1 MISRLSNFVGP
12 LGSFFSGGVAQPN
25 LLLSLDSFDYDLYFK
40 LFSFD
45 PDNSSGVTFSS
56 NTVTSDGGGG
66 WATYTRSIES
76 YETSLKLKFQKGPVS
91 GALMCGLSNLSDNGT
106 YTNINFGFYLQ
117 SDNLVTIVENQSNI
131 SNVVPFYEIYQIAG
145 TFSTSTIYSIVFD
158 GIRVRYSI
166 DDVLVYTSYTSPMV
180 TPLYLFATF
189 LNNPG
194 ISLTNIEFGSLTPVW
209 NDTSGNDRNFTLVGA
224 PRYANN
230 SFKFDR
236 GFGQYAT
243 GNDLGTLNQFT
254 VDTWF
259 KLNSQPDIDTYPQ
272 IVENTYDGNSS
283 FRNFAIG
290 FINYPWDGKILG
302 GFFNTDEWKY
312 TDGFVPELN
321 TWYNVTLTY
330 DQQHLNLYLD
340 GTLYSSVTYSTPA
353 LSSGLGINIGNNFFL
368 EFIDGQID
376 VVKIWDNAISPQ
388 QISQNYDNINQRYIL
403 SNASIVL
410 TGTSSIDVPRGGDFV
425 LATSYTIEFW
435 SKAATNSNGNIFTV
449 MSQRDSQAS
458 IDIFYQDGDL
468 VIRNGTV
475 VTAEP
480 PPGVW
485 THVAIVSDNTA
496 LSVYYNGLSQSV
508 SGDGGNLQDDIY
520 PLSIGCRGS
529 YNNFQYFNGSLYGI
543 RINNTVVY
551 STTFDPYEVAFP
563 PANIDGTVLLVNE
576 YQVSTGNFID
586 SSYNTSLVN
595 NGVTHSTDIPTQSYR
610 YLRWIM
616 TKTKGTDT
624 DFGAIQVADL
634 VLLYQG
640 ATVSWGPSA
649 SVTNP
654 DGTTF
659 PEETP
664 IEILDY
670 NSETKWCNT
679 NFGTTSFGTA
689 SIYIDNVNPLIF
701 DSYYYVTANDDPVRD
716 PVSWTL
722 AASNDNSSWIVLNT
736 QSNVVITDDRQTNTQ
751 VFSIL

>member
-1 MISRLSNFVGP
+1 MFSRLSNFSGP
-12 LGSFFSGGVAQPN
+12 LSRFSSGSLVEEAQLN

-45 PDNSSGVTFSS
+45 PVNSSGVTYSS
-56 NTVTSDGGGG
+56 DSVTSDGGGG
-66 WATYTRSIES
+66 WATYTRSNES
-76 YETSLKLKFQKGPVS
+76 YETSVKLKFQKGPVS
-91 GALMCGLSNLSDNGT
+91 GALMCGLSDLSIGGS

-117 SDNLVTIVENQSNI
+117 SDNLVTIVENQTNSPD
-131 SNVVPFYEIYQIAG
+131 PFYEIYQIAG

-158 GIRVRYSI
+158 GIRIRYSI

-180 TPLYLFATF
+180 TPLYLFTTF

-194 ISLTNIEFGSLTPVW
+194 ISLTNIEFGSFSPVW
-209 NDTSGNDRNFTLVGA
+209 NDASGNDRNFTLVSA

-340 GTLYSSVTYSTPA
+340 GALYSSVTYSTPA

-376 VVKIWDNAISPQ
+376 VIKIWDSAISPQ
-388 QISQNYDNINQRYIL
+388 QISQNYNNINQRYIL

-410 TGTSSIDVPRGGDFV
+410 SGTSSIDVPRGGDFV

-435 SKAATNSNGNIFTV
+435 SKAATNSNVNIFTV

-458 IDIFYQDGDL
+458 IDIFYQGGNL
-468 VIRNGTV
+468 VIRNGVT

-508 SGDGGNLQDDIY
+508 SGNGGNLQDDIY

-529 YNNFQYFNGSLYGI
+529 YNNFQYFDGSLYGI

-551 STTFDPYEVAFP
+551 TTDFDPYEVALSP
-563 PANIDGTVLLVNE
+563 SNIDGTVLLVKE

-595 NGVTHSTDIPTQSYR
+595 NGVTHSTDLPLVYR
-610 YLRWIM
+610 YLRWAM
-616 TKTKGTDT
+616 TQTKG
-624 DFGAIQVADL
+624 ADNFSAVQASEL
-634 VLLYQG
+634 VLLYNG

-649 SVTNP
+649 SATNP
-654 DGTTF
+654 DGGS
-659 PEETP
+659 TP
-664 IEILDY
+664 NEGAPKLIDNDIT
-670 NSETKWCNT
+670 TKWCDLS
-679 NFGTTSFGTA
+679 FGTTSFGT
-689 SIYIDNVNPLIF
+689 STIYIDNVSPIF
-701 DSYYYVTANDDPVRD
+701 FNSYYYVTGNDSPNRD
-716 PVSWTL
+716 PVTWVLSG
-722 AASNDNSSWIVLNT
+722 SNDNSTWTIINT
-736 QSNVVITDDRQTNTQ
+736 QSNVTITDDRQANTQ
-751 VFSIL
+751 TFNIS

>member
-12 LGSFFSGGVAQPN
+12 LGSFFSGGILQPN
-25 LLLSLDSFDYDLYFK
+25 LLLSLDSFNYDLYGK
-40 LFSFD
+40 SFTFD
-45 PDNSSGVTFSS
+45 SDNSSGVTYSS
-56 NTVTSDGGGG
+56 DSVTSDGGGG
-66 WATYTRSIES
+66 WATYTRSNES
-76 YETSLKLKFQKGPVS
+76 YETSVKLKFQKGPVS
-91 GALMCGLSNLSDNGT
+91 GALMCGLSNLSDGGT

-117 SDNLVTIVENQSNI
+117 SDNLVTIVENQTNSPD
-131 SNVVPFYEIYQIAG
+131 PFYEIYQISG

-158 GIRVRYSI
+158 GIRVRYYI
-166 DDVLVYTSYTSPMV
+166 DDVLEYTSYTSPMV

-194 ISLTNIEFGSLTPVW
+194 ISLTNIEFGSFSPVW
-209 NDTSGNDRNFTLVGA
+209 NDASGNDRNFTLVSA

-340 GTLYSSVTYSTPA
+340 GALYSSVTYSTPA

-376 VVKIWDNAISPQ
+376 VVKIWDSAISLQ
-388 QISQNYDNINQRYIL
+388 QISQNYNNINQRYIL

-435 SKAATNSNGNIFTV
+435 SKAATNSNVNIFTV
-449 MSQRDSQAS
+449 MSQRDSQSS
-458 IDIFYQDGDL
+458 IDIFYQGGNL
-468 VIRNGTV
+468 VIRNGVT

-508 SGDGGNLQDDIY
+508 SGNGGNLQDDIY

-529 YNNFQYFNGSLYGI
+529 YNNFQYFDGSLYGI

-551 STTFDPYEVAFP
+551 TTDFDPYEVAFP
-563 PANIDGTVLLVNE
+563 PENIDGTVLLVKE

-595 NGVTHSTDIPTQSYR
+595 NGVTHSTDLPSVYR
-610 YLRWIM
+610 YLRWAM
-616 TKTKGTDT
+616 TQTKGADNVG
-624 DFGAIQVADL
+624 FGAIQACEL
-634 VLLYQG
+634 VLLYNG
-640 ATVSWGPSA
+640 ATVSWGLSA
-649 SVTNP
+649 SATNP
-654 DGTTF
+654 DGANV
-659 PEETP
+659 PSETASKL
-664 IEILDY
+664 IDY
-670 NSETKWCNT
+670 TIGTKWCDNT
-679 NFGTTSFGTA
+679 YGTTSFGT
-689 SIYIDNVNPLIF
+689 STIYIDNVSPIF
-701 DSYYYVTANDDPVRD
+701 FNSYYYVTGNDSPNRD
-716 PVSWTL
+716 PVTWTL
-722 AASNDNSSWIVLNT
+722 SGSNDNSTWTIINT
-736 QSNVVITDDRQTNTQ
+736 QSNVTITDNRQASTQ
-751 VFSIL
+751 IFNIS

>member
-1 MISRLSNFVGP
+1 MLNRLSSFSGP
-12 LGSFFSGGVAQPN
+12 LSPFSNNVSFN
-25 LLLSLDSFDYDLYFK
+25 LKLYLDSLNYDFYGK
-40 LFSFD
+40 LFTFD
-45 PDNSSGVTFSS
+45 SANSSGVTFSS
-56 NTVTSDGGGG
+56 NSVTSNGGGG
-66 WATYTRSIES
+66 WETYTRSVES
-76 YETSLKLKFQKGPVS
+76 YNGPIKLNFQKGVV
-91 GALMCGLSNLSDNGT
+91 GEALMCGLSDLSAGGT

-117 SDNLVTIVENQSNI
+117 NDNLVTIVENGSNLP
-131 SNVVPFYEIYQIAG
+131 VPFYEIYQIPG
-145 TFSTSTIYSIVFD
+145 TYTTSTIYSIVFD
-158 GIRVRYSI
+158 GIRVRYYI
-166 DDVLVYTSYTSPMV
+166 DDVLVYTSYSSPMV
-180 TPLYLFATF
+180 TPLYLFTTF
-189 LNNPG
+189 LNNAG
-194 ISLTNIEFGSLTPVW
+194 ISVINIEFGSLSPIW
-209 NDTSGNDRNFTLVGA
+209 NDISGNGNDFNLVNA

-243 GNDLGTLNQFT
+243 GNDLGTLANFT

-376 VVKIWDNAISPQ
+376 VVKIWDNAISSE
-388 QISQNYDNINQRYIL
+388 QISQNYNNINQRYIL

-410 TGTSSIDVPRGGDFV
+410 TGTSSIDIPRGGDFV

-435 SKAATNSNGNIFTV
+435 SKAATNSNVNIFTV
-449 MSQRDSQAS
+449 MSQRDSQSS
-458 IDIFYQDGDL
+458 IDIFYQGGNL
-468 VIRNGTV
+468 VIRNGVT

-508 SGDGGNLQDDIY
+508 SGNGGNLQDDLY

-543 RINNTVVY
+543 RINNSVVY
-551 STTFDPYEVAFP
+551 STVFNPYEVALSP
-563 PANIDGTVLLVNE
+563 SNIDGTVLLVKE

-595 NGVTHSTDIPTQSYR
+595 NGVTHSTNVPVTYR
-610 YLRWIM
+610 YLRWLM
-616 TKTKGTDT
+616 TQTKGADNFG
-624 DFGAIQVADL
+624 FGAIQASEL
-634 VLLYQG
+634 VLLYNG
-640 ATVSWGPSA
+640 ATVSWGLSA
-649 SVTNP
+649 SATNP
-654 DGTTF
+654 DGGS
-659 PEETP
+659 TP
-664 IEILDY
+664 NELAPKLLDY
-670 NSETKWCNT
+670 DINTKWCDLS
-679 NFGTTSFGTA
+679 FGTTSFGTS
-689 SIYIDNVNPLIF
+689 SIYIDNVTPIF
-701 DSYYYVTANDDPVRD
+701 FNSYYYVTGNDSPDRD

-722 AASNDNSSWIVLNT
+722 SGSNDNSTWTVLTT
-736 QSNVVITDDRQTNTQ
+736 QSSVGITSSRQTNTQ
-751 VFSIL
+751 IFSIV

>member
-1 MISRLSNFVGP
+1 MLNRLSSFSGP
-12 LGSFFSGGVAQPN
+12 LSPFSNNVSFN
-25 LLLSLDSFDYDLYFK
+25 LKLYLDSLNYDFYGK
-40 LFSFD
+40 LFTFD
-45 PDNSSGVTFSS
+45 SANSSGVTFSS
-56 NTVTSDGGGG
+56 NSVTSNGGGG
-66 WATYTRSIES
+66 WETYTRSVES
-76 YETSLKLKFQKGPVS
+76 YNGPIKLNFQKGVV
-91 GALMCGLSNLSDNGT
+91 GEALMCGLSDLSAGGT

-117 SDNLVTIVENQSNI
+117 NDNLVTIVENGSNLP
-131 SNVVPFYEIYQIAG
+131 VPFYEIYQIPG
-145 TFSTSTIYSIVFD
+145 TYTTSTIYSIVFD
-158 GIRVRYSI
+158 GIRVRYYI
-166 DDVLVYTSYTSPMV
+166 DDVLVYTSYSSPMV
-180 TPLYLFATF
+180 TPLYLFTTF
-189 LNNPG
+189 LNNAG
-194 ISLTNIEFGSLTPVW
+194 ISVINIEFGSLSPIW
-209 NDTSGNDRNFTLVGA
+209 NDISGNGNDFNLVNA

-243 GNDLGTLNQFT
+243 GNDLGTLANFT

-353 LSSGLGINIGNNFFL
+353 LSSGLGINIGNNYFL

-388 QISQNYDNINQRYIL
+388 QISQNYNNINQRYIL
-403 SNASIVL
+403 SNASIVFG
-410 TGTSSIDVPRGGDFV
+410 GTSSIDVPRGGDFV
-425 LATSYTIEFW
+425 LSTSYTIEFW
-435 SKAATNSNGNIFTV
+435 SKAATNSNVNIFTV
-449 MSQRDSQAS
+449 MSQRDSQSS
-458 IDIFYQDGDL
+458 IDIFYQGGNL
-468 VIRNGTV
+468 VIRNGVT

-508 SGDGGNLQDDIY
+508 SGNGGNLQDDLY

-543 RINNTVVY
+543 RINNSVVY
-551 STTFDPYEVAFP
+551 STVFNPYEVALP
-563 PANIDGTVLLVNE
+563 PTNISGTVLLVKE

-595 NGVTHSTDIPTQSYR
+595 NGVTHSTNVPVTYR
-610 YLRWIM
+610 YLRWLM
-616 TKTKGTDT
+616 TQTKGADNFG
-624 DFGAIQVADL
+624 FGAIQASEL
-634 VLLYQG
+634 VLLYNG
-640 ATVSWGPSA
+640 ATVSWGLSA
-649 SVTNP
+649 SATNP
-654 DGTTF
+654 DGGS
-659 PEETP
+659 TP
-664 IEILDY
+664 NELAPKLLDY
-670 NSETKWCNT
+670 DINTKWCDLS
-679 NFGTTSFGTA
+679 FGTTSFGTS
-689 SIYIDNVNPLIF
+689 SIYIDNVTPIF
-701 DSYYYVTANDDPVRD
+701 FNSYYYVTGNDSPDRD

-722 AASNDNSSWIVLNT
+722 AVSNDNSTWIVLST
-736 QSNVVITDDRQTNTQ
+736 QSNVVVTNDRYAITQT
-751 VFSIL
+751 FSI

>member
-1 MISRLSNFVGP
+1 MISRLSNFTGP
-12 LGSFFSGGVAQPN
+12 LGSFFSGGAPQPN
-25 LLLSLDSFDYDLYFK
+25 PLLSLDSFNYDLYFK

-56 NTVTSDGGGG
+56 NTVTSEGGGG
-66 WATYTRSIES
+66 WATYVRSNES

-91 GALMCGLSNLSDNGT
+91 GALMCGLSNLSDGGT

-117 SDNLVTIVENQSNI
+117 SDNLVTIVENQTNSPD
-131 SNVVPFYEIYQIAG
+131 PFYEIYQIEG
-145 TFSTSTIYSIVFD
+145 TFSISTIYSIVFD
-158 GIRVRYSI
+158 GIRVRYYI

-180 TPLYLFATF
+180 SPLYLFATF
-189 LNNPG
+189 LNNAG

-209 NDTSGNDRNFTLVGA
+209 NDTSGNDRNFTLVSA
-224 PRYANN
+224 PRYSNQ

-236 GFGQYAT
+236 GFGQYAS
-243 GNDLGTLNQFT
+243 GNDLGTLDNFT

-259 KLNSQPDIDTYPQ
+259 KLNSLPDSDNFPQ
-272 IVENTYDGNSS
+272 IVTNIYDNSS
-283 FRNFAIG
+283 PFINFSIG

-302 GFFNTDEWKY
+302 GFFNAGEWKY
-312 TDGFVPELN
+312 TDAFVPEIN

-353 LSSGLGINIGNNFFL
+353 LSSGLGIYVGRRWDYL
-368 EFIDGQID
+368 EYIDGQID
-376 VVKIWDNAISPQ
+376 VVKIWDNVISPQ
-388 QISQNYDNINQRYIL
+388 QISQNYNNINPRYIL

-410 TGTSSIDVPRGGDFV
+410 GGTSSIDVPRGGDFV

-449 MSQRDSQAS
+449 MSQRDSQSS

-480 PPGVW
+480 PAGVW

-508 SGDGGNLQDDIY
+508 SGNGGNLQDDIY

-529 YNNFQYFNGSLYGI
+529 YNNFQYFDGSLYGI

-551 STTFDPYEVAFP
+551 STEFDPYEVALP

-595 NGVTHSTDIPTQSYR
+595 NGVTYSTDVPVVPYR

-616 TKTKGTDT
+616 TKTKGADT
-624 DFGAIQVADL
+624 QFAAIQVADL

-640 ATVSWGPSA
+640 ATVSWDPSA
-649 SVTNP
+649 TASNP

-659 PEETP
+659 PSETP
-664 IEILDY
+664 INILDY
-670 NSETKWCNT
+670 NNQTKWCNT
-679 NFGTTSFGTA
+679 IFGTTSFGTA
-689 SIYIDNVNPLIF
+689 SIFIDNLNPLTF
-701 DSYYYVTANDDPVRD
+701 NSYYYVTANDDPVRD

-722 AASNDNSSWIVLNT
+722 AGSNNNSDWIILDT
-736 QSNVVITDDRQTNTQ
+736 RSNVVITDNRQTNTQ
-751 VFSIL
+751 TFNIS